1 MNIRLLFLGLRGS
14 CRCRMAGVFA
24 RRRATPGISV
34 TFATVEPD
42 VTDPLA
48 DEVMAEIGL
57 PLGAESCSTLAEVS
71 RSEYDI
77 VVLVCSQA
85 AAQLPLLP
93 GRPTLVQWNLPE
105 PLLFGKDV
113 ETRRAEFRNLRDT
126 VRRQVADL
134 FEQGYLEAVADVRA
148 NSAMLIDSIS
158 DGLLVHDMRRRIV
171 LFNRAAE
178 EITGRRRQDVVGHD
192 CHQVFGCGFCGGKCV
207 LENNTSPE
215 PGFDERRT
223 RIKITTVE
231 GEPRTLDA
239 RIRPLREASGR
250 WVGLVAVFHD
260 ITREF
265 TLARRMGEMQSFA
278 GIVGRDA
285 KMQEVFDLIRDV
297 ADSTVPILIR
307 GESGTGKELVAAAI
321 HNEGPRAG
329 KAFIAVNCG
338 ALPEGLLESE
348 LFGHVRG
355 SFTGAI
361 RDKKGRFE
369 LADGGTLFLDEI
381 GDISPTMQVRLL
393 RVLQEGVMQRV
404 GSEAPIKVD
413 VRVISATHRD
423 LQKEIAAARFREDLF
438 YRLNVVPIWIPP
450 LRERLTDIPLLV
462 DHLLARFLGE
472 MGRETEV
479 RVSSEAMDVLLSYD
493 WPGNV
498 RELQNWLQYALV
510 KCRGEE
516 IRPEHLPSARIAS
529 RPDRFP
535 ALSRAAPGRT
545 PPSVPRVPLT
555 VERVRD
561 ALAQCRGNRR
571 DAARALGVARATL
584 YRFFESHPDAVGN
597 FPEAAP

>member
-14 CRCRMAGVFA
+14 CRCRMAGAFA
-24 RRRATPGISV
+24 RQRAMPGLSV
-34 TFATVEPD
+34 SFATVDPD
-42 VTDPLA
+42 VSDPLV
-48 DEVMAEIGL
+48 DEVMAEVGL
-57 PLGAESCSTLAEVS
+57 PSGVESCATMAEVS
-71 RSEYDI
+71 QSEYDI
-77 VVLVCSQA
+77 VVVVCPQA

-93 GRPTLVQWNLPE
+93 GRPTVVQWKLAE
-105 PLLFGKDV
+105 PLRFSQDV
-113 ETRRAEFRNLRDT
+113 ETRRAEFRNLRDAIQRLVT
-126 VRRQVADL
+126 DF
-134 FEQGYLEAVADVRA
+134 FEQGYLEAVADARA
-148 NSAMLIDSIS
+148 NSAMIIDSIS
-158 DGLLVHDMRRRIV
+158 DGLLVHDMQRRIV

-178 EITGRRRQDVVGHD
+178 EITGRRRRDVVGRD

-207 LENNTSPE
+207 LEHVTGPE
-215 PGFDERRT
+215 PGFDERRE
-223 RIKITTVE
+223 RIEITTAD
-231 GEPRTLDA
+231 GERRTLDA
-239 RIRPLREASGR
+239 RIRPLREAGGR

-260 ITREF
+260 VTREF

-285 KMQEVFDLIRDV
+285 KMLEVFDLIRDV

-329 KAFIAVNCG
+329 KPFIAVNCG

-369 LADGGTLFLDEI
+369 LADGGTIFLDEI
-381 GDISPTMQVRLL
+381 GDISPAMQVRLL

-404 GSEAPIKVD
+404 GSETSIKVD

-423 LQKEIAAARFREDLF
+423 LQKEIAAARFREDLY

-450 LRERLTDIPLLV
+450 LRERLADIPLLV
-462 DHLLARFLGE
+462 THLLARFLSE
-472 MGRETEV
+472 MGRSTAM
-479 RVSSEAMDVLLSYD
+479 RVSPEAMDLLLTCQ

-516 IRPEHLPSARIAS
+516 IRPEHLPPARVAL
-529 RPDRFP
+529 PP
-535 ALSRAAPGRT
+535 AGSPVQPGT
-545 PPSVPRVPLT
+545 PPAVARAPLT

-561 ALAQCRGNRR
+561 ALDKSRGNRR

-584 YRFFESHPDAVGN
+584 YRFFDDH
-597 FPEAAP
+597 PEALA